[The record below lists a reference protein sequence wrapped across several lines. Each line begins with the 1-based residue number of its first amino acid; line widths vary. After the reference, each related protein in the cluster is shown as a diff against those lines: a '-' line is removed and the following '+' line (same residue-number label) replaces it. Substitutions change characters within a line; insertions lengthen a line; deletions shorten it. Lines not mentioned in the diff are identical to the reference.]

1 MKNLTAFVVLFL
13 MSCHPKTFVL
23 EEKNDDKFFLNQEVK
38 RGYSDGI
45 LFKNPLIIIN
55 GEVFKYDENLD
66 TIKIPLKKSRIES
79 VNLLNENGA
88 KTIYGVEKRGA
99 VIINAF

>member
-1 MKNLTAFVVLFL
+1 MENMKKFTAFVVLFL
-13 MSCHPKTFVL
+13 MSCHPKTFVI

-45 LFKNPLIIIN
+45 LSKNPLIIIN

-79 VNLLNENGA
+79 VNPVSYTHLDV
-88 KTIYGVEKRGA
+88 YKRQTRK
-99 VIINAF
+99 IIK

>member
-1 MKNLTAFVVLFL
+1 MKKLTALIVLFL
-13 MSCHPKTFVL
+13 MSCHPKTFIL

-45 LFKNPLIIIN
+45 LSKNPLIIIN

-88 KTIYGVEKRGA
+88 KTIYDVEKRGA

>member
-1 MKNLTAFVVLFL
+1 MTAFDILCE
-13 MSCHPKTFVL
+13 MSCHPKTL
-23 EEKNDDKFFLNQEVK
+23 KKKKKNDDKFFLNQEVK

-45 LFKNPLIIIN
+45 LSKNPLIIIN
-55 GEVFKYDENLD
+55 GEVFKYDKNLN

>member
-1 MKNLTAFVVLFL
+1 MKIDLHIHSN
-13 MSCHPKTFVL
+13 
-23 EEKNDDKFFLNQEVK
+23 
-38 RGYSDGI
+38 YSDGV
-45 LFKNPLIIIN
+45 LSKNPLIIIN